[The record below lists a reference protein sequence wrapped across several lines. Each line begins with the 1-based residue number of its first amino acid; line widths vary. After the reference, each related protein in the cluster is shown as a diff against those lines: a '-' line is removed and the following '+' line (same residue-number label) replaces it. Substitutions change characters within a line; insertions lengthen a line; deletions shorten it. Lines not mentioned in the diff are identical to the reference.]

1 VQVLASSAPSAP
13 EDPREANAETSF
25 ARFAFIVLQLA
36 VLLAVFWRFPIAVG
50 PGAIFFPEEPGAAV
64 AEGGPSTPV
73 FFTMACLSFGGFAV
87 HYWLPLRHKETFWVL
102 LSLGGA
108 AVLLSPMIAGLVLV
122 AGLALYAIAASRAP
136 YWVKAISIL
145 AGIVGVLISATTP
158 LYGTF
163 APKDAWQIFGSIFM
177 FRMIIY
183 MYDIRR
189 LDGRPALSHFL
200 VYFYALPNWAF
211 VNFPA
216 VDYQTQ
222 RLSLLRRDIHVIAQE
237 GIRRMARG
245 AGELA
250 IFQWV
255 QQELERRPVEH
266 VKSPSALLIHLVLF
280 SLTYLWV
287 AGTFHVIVGILH
299 LFGYDLPETNRR
311 YGLATSPLDFWRRIN
326 IYFKDFMV
334 KVVYFPVYFRLRGWS
349 KVGAQVVG
357 TAAVFLASWAMHI
370 WMTMW
375 LGWEGQAFYLT
386 EALFWGIF
394 GLACVIELLFE
405 SRRPPRRDPAGGRGW
420 PGILRRGL
428 SILGMNVFFM
438 VLSRM
443 YGALG
448 GHSESR
454 SLDVF
459 IDLVRHGL
467 R

>member
-1 VQVLASSAPSAP
+1 MQVLASGAPPAP
-13 EDPREANAETSF
+13 EDPLRANAKTSS

-36 VLLAVFWRFPIAVG
+36 ILLAVFWRFPIAVG
-50 PGAIFFPEEPGAAV
+50 PGASFFPMEPGAAG
-64 AEGGPSTPV
+64 AEGGPGTPV
-73 FFTMACLSFGGFAV
+73 FFTMACLSFGGFSI
-87 HYWLPLRHKETFWVL
+87 HYWLPLRYKETFWVL

-108 AVLLSPMIAGLVLV
+108 AVLLSPMIAGLLLV

-145 AGIVGVLISATTP
+145 AGILGVLISATTP

-163 APKDAWQIFGSIFM
+163 APKDAWQMFGSIFM

-183 MYDIRR
+183 LYDIRR

-222 RLSLLRRDIHVIAQE
+222 RLSFLRRDIHVIAQE

-255 QQELERRPVEH
+255 EQELERHPAARVT
-266 VKSPSALLIHLVLF
+266 SPSTLLVHVILF
-280 SLTYLWV
+280 YLTYLWV
-287 AGTFHVIVGILH
+287 SGSFHMIVGLLH

-334 KVVYFPVYFRLRGWS
+334 KIVYFPVYFRLRRWS
-349 KVGAQVVG
+349 KVGAQVIG
-357 TAAVFLASWAMHI
+357 TGAVFLASWAMHI

-375 LGWEGQAFYLT
+375 LGWEGQAFYVT
-386 EALFWGIF
+386 EGLFWGIF
-394 GLACVIELLFE
+394 GVACVIDLLLE
-405 SRRPPRRDPAGGRGW
+405 IRRPSRRAPAGSLGFS
-420 PGILRRGL
+420 GILRRGL
-428 SILGMNVFFM
+428 SILGMNVFLL
-438 VLSRM
+438 VLWRM
-443 YGALG
+443 SAALG
-448 GHSESR
+448 GHGDSR
-454 SLDVF
+454 SLEDF
-459 IDLVRHGL
+459 IDLLRHGL